1 MKSSKCSQCG
11 FVGWSDQYCKA
22 CGAPF
27 TGPYQQPDQAEG
39 QQKSLAV
46 AALILGII
54 SFLSFG
60 MLGVGA
66 IIGIIVSVKAMKR
79 VSREPWKYGGR
90 SMAIAGLVLNI
101 TALTSVVPGLI
112 LVAIAV
118 PNLRASARAANEGS
132 AMATLRMVASAEAEY
147 HDIFEKYGTL
157 EELAAQ
163 NLIDSRLAAG
173 TRNGY
178 HFAVELTTGE
188 ANADGFAVVAVP
200 ITYGSSGR
208 RSFFI
213 DESFVMR
220 ASDNHG
226 APSTKMDKPLDTG
239 SDYPRL
245 SRPVDYRPH
254 GVY

>member
-101 TALTSVVPGLI
+101 TALASVVPGLI

-132 AMATLRMVASAEAEY
+132 AA
-147 HDIFEKYGTL
+147 GQL
-157 EELAAQ
+157 EDQAARELLDKARTKVIPFLDDAQ
-163 NLIDSRLAAG
+163 ARAVQQLVE
-173 TRNGY
+173 
-178 HFAVELTTGE
+178 AVESASNGQL
-188 ANADGFAVVAVP
+188 DGAKH
-200 ITYGSSGR
+200 
-208 RSFFI
+208 
-213 DESFVMR
+213 D
-220 ASDNHG
+220 
-226 APSTKMDKPLDTG
+226 LDAELRKY
-239 SDYPRL
+239 SYL
-245 SRPVDYRPH
+245 F
-254 GVY
+254 